1 MSLATAIHSVVHPTI
16 ASTKNITLTA
26 IENQMFCLI
35 MGRAQKRLGQRRRL
49 WFGDRIAPSSPASSS
64 VDKLTPC

>member
-35 MGRAQKRLGQRRRL
+35 MGRAQKRLGQRSRL
-49 WFGDRIAPSSPASSS
+49 WFGDRFARQNDHESHPPR
-64 VDKLTPC
+64 LRC